1 MWTYVIE
8 RADGPLERR
17 EVARPEPAA
26 GQLLVRIAASG
37 VNPLDTKIRGGRA
50 AHAKHPLPAVPGLD
64 MAGVV
69 EAAGAAVTK
78 FRPGDEVYGMVG
90 GVGGI
95 PGTLAEYVVADADL
109 LAHKPKQVSMRE
121 AAALPLVT
129 ITAWEGL
136 VDRAKVHEGA
146 TVLVHAGAGGVGH
159 IVVQLARAFGAQVFA
174 TVSSE
179 KSKVVEEYGAV
190 PIDYHQR
197 TVEQYVNQETGGA
210 GFDIVYDTLGGAT
223 LDASFL
229 AVKRYTGHVA
239 SCVGW
244 GTHAL
249 APLSFRAATYSGVFT
264 LLPLLSGQY
273 RARHGEIL
281 AEAAALADAGKLRPL
296 LNDRNFTFDD
306 VEPAY
311 AAVASGSFG
320 KVVIG

>member
-8 RADGPLERR
+8 RIDGPLERR
-17 EVARPEPAA
+17 EVPRPEPAA
-26 GQLLVRIAASG
+26 GQVLVRIAARG
-37 VNPLDTKIRGGRA
+37 VNPLDIKIRSGRA
-50 AHAKHPLPAVPGLD
+50 AHARHPLPAVPGLD

-69 EAAGAAVTK
+69 ETVGTGVK
-78 FRPGDEVYGMVG
+78 HFRPGDEVYGMAG

-95 PGTLAEYVVADADL
+95 PGTLGEFIAADADL
-109 LAHKPKQVSMRE
+109 LAQKPKKLSMRE

-136 VDRAKVHEGA
+136 VDRAQVQEGA

-159 IVVQLARAFGAQVFA
+159 VVVQLARAFGAQAFA
-174 TVSSE
+174 TVSAA
-179 KSKVVEEYGAV
+179 KSPVVEGYGAT
-190 PIDYHQR
+190 PIDYQSQ
-197 TVEQYVNQETGGA
+197 TVEQYVNEQTGGA

-229 AVKRYTGHVA
+229 AVKRYTGHVV

-264 LLPLLSGQY
+264 LLPLLSGRY
-273 RARHGEIL
+273 RARHGQIL
-281 AEAAALADAGKLRPL
+281 TEAAALADAGKLRPL
-296 LNDRNFTFDD
+296 LNTRTFTIDD
-306 VEPAY
+306 LEAAY

-320 KVVIG
+320 KVVVG